1 MRRFGYHLRR
11 RASRIEAVNQP
22 NVTINLQQTL
32 NDRVESALHKFV
44 EGEPPAVVVPAGR
57 PEFGDYQVNGI
68 MGAAKRVRTNPRE
81 LAATVLD
88 ELELNDLAESIEI
101 AGPGFLNI
109 RLNASFLSTRVTES
123 TRVTKSNDPKRVVV
137 DYSSPNLAKEM
148 HVGHLRST
156 VIGDAVARTLELAG
170 HTVIRQNH
178 IGDWGTAF
186 GRLLAYLDDVGD
198 EAAQNAELRDIEALY
213 VEASQKF
220 ETDPDFADRSR
231 SMVLALQSHEPD
243 AIAKWE
249 HFMTLAQQ
257 HMSEIYSR
265 LDVSLRAQDTRGE
278 SAYNAAIAPMIS
290 DLQKQGNVLEE
301 SEGAL
306 CIFMPEF
313 KNKDGEIQPMIVQ
326 KSDGGYLYHT
336 TDLAAL
342 RYRQDSLHADRV
354 LYFTDARQI
363 LHFEMLFAASRL
375 AKIVEP
381 SVMLEHHP
389 FGKILGKDGKPFKT
403 RSGDNI
409 LLRDLLDEA
418 LDRATSL
425 IREKTPG
432 LDDKQR
438 SEIAHAVAVG
448 AVKYAD
454 LSKNR
459 LHDYTFDWNEMLAFD
474 GNTAPY
480 LQYAYARISSVFEK
494 GNIDSTQCSEP
505 PLLDS
510 EVERQLAVHLLR
522 FQEVVEQ
529 VVKDAKP
536 HYLCSYLYELTVRFM
551 RFYEQCPI
559 LSEEPPI
566 RNGRLTLCS
575 RTATTLKTGLGALG
589 IRVLARM

>member
-1 MRRFGYHLRR
+1 MRRFEYRQHR
-11 RASRIEAVNQP
+11 RASRIVSINQP
-22 NVTINLQQTL
+22 TVTINLQRTL
-32 NDRVESALHKFV
+32 NDRVEATLHKFV
-44 EGEPPAVVVPAGR
+44 EGDPPAVVVPAGR

-68 MGAAKRVRTNPRE
+68 MGAAKRMRSNPRQ
-81 LAATVLD
+81 LAAEVLD
-88 ELELNDLAESIEI
+88 DLELSDIAESIEI

-109 RLNASFLSTRVTES
+109 RLDPSFLSAHLTDS
-123 TRVTKSNDPKRVVV
+123 TLLAKTNDPKRVVV

-198 EAAQNAELRDIEALY
+198 EAAQDAELHDIEALY

-220 ETDPDFADRSR
+220 ESDPAFADRSR
-231 SMVLALQSHEPD
+231 SMVLALQAHEPP

-249 HFMTLAQQ
+249 HFMALAQQ
-257 HMSEIYSR
+257 HMSEIYAR
-265 LDVSLRAQDTRGE
+265 LDISLQPQDTRGE
-278 SAYNAAIAPMIS
+278 SAYNATIAPMIS
-290 DLQKQGNVLEE
+290 DLKKQNDVLVE
-301 SEGAL
+301 SDGAL

-313 KNKDGEIQPMIVQ
+313 RNKDGDIQPMIVQ

-342 RYRQDSLHADRV
+342 RYRQDSLHANRV

-375 AKIVEP
+375 AKLVEP
-381 SVMLEHHP
+381 DVMLEHHP
-389 FGKILGKDGKPFKT
+389 FGKILGKDGKPFRT

-418 LDRATSL
+418 IDRANSL
-425 IREKTPG
+425 IHQKNPDLNDE
-432 LDDKQR
+432 QR
-438 SEIAHAVAVG
+438 DEIAHAVAVG

-459 LHDYTFDWNEMLAFD
+459 LHDYTFDWDEMLAFE

-480 LQYAYARISSVFEK
+480 LQYAYARISGIFER
-494 GNIDSTQCSEP
+494 GNLDINQCSEP
-505 PLLDS
+505 PRLDT
-510 EVERQLAVHLLR
+510 EFERQLAVHLLR

-529 VVKDAKP
+529 VVADAKP
-536 HYLCSYLYELTVRFM
+536 HYLCSFLYELTVRFM

-559 LSEEPPI
+559 LSEEPSI
-566 RNGRLTLCS
+566 RDGRLTLCS
-575 RTATTLKTGLGALG
+575 RTAATLKAGLTALG
-589 IRVLARM
+589 IRVLNRM

>member
-1 MRRFGYHLRR
+1 
-11 RASRIEAVNQP
+11 
-22 NVTINLQQTL
+22 
-32 NDRVESALHKFV
+32 
-44 EGEPPAVVVPAGR
+44 
-57 PEFGDYQVNGI
+57 
-68 MGAAKRVRTNPRE
+68 MGAAKRIRTNPRE
-81 LAATVLD
+81 LAASVLAD
-88 ELELNDLAESIEI
+88 LELNDLAESVEI

-109 RLNASFLSTRVTES
+109 RLNPSFLSAQLTES
-123 TRVTKSNDPKRVVV
+123 ALLAKAKDSKRVVV

-170 HTVIRQNH
+170 HAVIRQNH

-198 EAAQNAELRDIEALY
+198 EGAQNAELREIETLY
-213 VEASQKF
+213 VEASRKF
-220 ETDPDFADRSR
+220 ESDSAFADRSR
-231 SMVLALQSHEPD
+231 SMVLALQAHEPT

-249 HFMTLAQQ
+249 HFMALAQQ

-265 LDVSLRAQDTRGE
+265 LDISLQPQDTRGE
-278 SAYNAAIAPMIS
+278 SAYNAMIAPMLA
-290 DLQKQGNVLEE
+290 DLQEQDDVLVE

-363 LHFEMLFAASRL
+363 LHFQMLFAASRL

-381 SVMLEHHP
+381 DVALEHHP
-389 FGKILGKDGKPFKT
+389 FGKILGNDGKPFKT

-418 LDRATSL
+418 TDRATSL
-425 IREKTPG
+425 IREKNPD
-432 LDDKQR
+432 LDDEQR
-438 SEIAHAVAVG
+438 DEIAHAIAVG

-459 LHDYTFDWNEMLAFD
+459 LHDYTFNWDEMLAFD

-480 LQYAYARISSVFEK
+480 LQYAYARIASIFER
-494 GNIDSTQCSEP
+494 GNVDRTQCTEP
-505 PLLDS
+505 PQLDT

-522 FQEVVEQ
+522 FQEVIEQ
-529 VVKDAKP
+529 VVADAKP
-536 HYLCSYLYELTVRFM
+536 HYLCSFLYELTVRFM

-559 LSEEPPI
+559 LSEESSI
-566 RNGRLTLCS
+566 REGRLTLCH
-575 RTATTLKTGLGALG
+575 RTAATLNTGLDALG
-589 IRVLARM
+589 IRALARM

>member
-1 MRRFGYHLRR
+1 
-11 RASRIEAVNQP
+11 
-22 NVTINLQQTL
+22 
-32 NDRVESALHKFV
+32 
-44 EGEPPAVVVPAGR
+44 
-57 PEFGDYQVNGI
+57 
-68 MGAAKRVRTNPRE
+68 MGAAKRVHTNPRQ
-81 LAATVLD
+81 LAAEVLD
-88 ELELNDLAESIEI
+88 GLELGDLAESIEI

-109 RLNASFLSTRVTES
+109 RLNPSFLSDQLTES
-123 TRVTKSNDPKRVVV
+123 TLLEKTKDPKRVVV

-198 EAAQNAELRDIEALY
+198 EAAQDAELHDIEALY

-220 ETDPDFADRSR
+220 ESDPAFADRSR
-231 SMVLALQSHEPD
+231 SMVLALQAHEPS
-243 AIAKWE
+243 AIARWE
-249 HFMTLAQQ
+249 HFMALAQQ

-265 LDVSLRAQDTRGE
+265 LDISLQSQDTRGE
-278 SAYNAAIAPMIS
+278 SSYNAAIAPMIS
-290 DLQKQGNVLEE
+290 DLKQQDDVLVE

-313 KNKDGEIQPMIVQ
+313 KNKDGDIQPMIVQ

-363 LHFEMLFAASRL
+363 LHFEMLFSASRL

-381 SVMLEHHP
+381 GVMLEHHP
-389 FGKILGKDGKPFKT
+389 FGKILGNDGRPFKT

-418 LDRATSL
+418 LDRASSL
-425 IREKTPG
+425 IHEKNPD
-432 LDDKQR
+432 LEDEQR
-438 SEIAHAVAVG
+438 DEIAQAVAVG

-459 LHDYTFDWNEMLAFD
+459 LHDYTFDWDEMLAFE

-480 LQYAYARISSVFEK
+480 LQYAYARISGIFEK
-494 GNIDSTQCSEP
+494 GNIDISQCSAP
-505 PLLDS
+505 PRFDT

-529 VVKDAKP
+529 VVADAKP
-536 HYLCSYLYELTVRFM
+536 HYLCSFLYELTVRFM

-559 LSEEPPI
+559 LSEEPKI
-566 RNGRLTLCS
+566 RDGRLTLCS
-575 RTATTLKTGLGALG
+575 RTAATLKAGLGALG
-589 IRVLARM
+589 IRVLTRM

>member
-1 MRRFGYHLRR
+1 
-11 RASRIEAVNQP
+11 
-22 NVTINLQQTL
+22 
-32 NDRVESALHKFV
+32 
-44 EGEPPAVVVPAGR
+44 
-57 PEFGDYQVNGI
+57 
-68 MGAAKRVRTNPRE
+68 MGAAKRMRTNPRQ
-81 LAATVLD
+81 LAAEVLNG
-88 ELELNDLAESIEI
+88 LELSDLAESIEI

-109 RLNASFLSTRVTES
+109 RLSPSFLSDQLTDS
-123 TRVTKSNDPKRVVV
+123 TLLAETKNPKRVVV

-186 GRLLAYLDDVGD
+186 GRLLAFLDDVGD
-198 EAAQNAELRDIEALY
+198 EAAQDAELSDIEALY

-220 ETDPDFADRSR
+220 ESDLAFANRSR
-231 SMVLALQSHEPD
+231 SMVLALQAHEPT

-249 HFMTLAQQ
+249 HFMMLAQQ

-265 LDVSLRAQDTRGE
+265 LDISLQPQDTRGE
-278 SAYNAAIAPMIS
+278 SAYNSTIAPLIS
-290 DLQKQGNVLEE
+290 DLQKRDDVLVE

-313 KNKDGEIQPMIVQ
+313 KNKDGDIQPMIVQ

-342 RYRQDSLHADRV
+342 RYRGETLHADRV

-375 AKIVEP
+375 ANIVEP
-381 SVMLEHHP
+381 GVMLEHHP
-389 FGKILGKDGKPFKT
+389 FGKILGNDGKPFRT

-409 LLRDLLDEA
+409 LLRDLIDEA
-418 LDRATSL
+418 IDRATSL
-425 IREKTPG
+425 IHEKNPN
-432 LDDKQR
+432 LDDEQQD
-438 SEIAHAVAVG
+438 EVAHAVAVG

-459 LHDYTFDWNEMLAFD
+459 LHDYTFNWDEMLAFD

-480 LQYAYARISSVFEK
+480 LQYAYARISSIFEK
-494 GNIDSTQCSEP
+494 GNIDMGQCSEP
-505 PLLDS
+505 LRLDT

-529 VVKDAKP
+529 VVADAKP
-536 HYLCSYLYELTVRFM
+536 HYLCSFLYELTVRFM
-551 RFYEQCPI
+551 RFYEHCPI
-559 LSEEPPI
+559 LSEEPQI
-566 RNGRLTLCS
+566 RDGRLTLCS
-575 RTATTLKTGLGALG
+575 RTAATLKTGLDALG
-589 IRVLARM
+589 IRVLTRM

>member
-1 MRRFGYHLRR
+1 M
-11 RASRIEAVNQP
+11 
-22 NVTINLQQTL
+22 
-32 NDRVESALHKFV
+32 

-57 PEFGDYQVNGI
+57 PEYGDYQVNGI
-68 MGAAKRVRTNPRE
+68 MGAAKRARTNPRE
-81 LAATVLD
+81 LAANVVD
-88 ELELNDLAESIEI
+88 ELELGDVAESIEI

-109 RLNASFLSTRVTES
+109 RLKPAFLSAQITTTALIEK
-123 TRVTKSNDPKRVVV
+123 TTQPQRVVV

-186 GRLLAYLDDVGD
+186 GRLLAFLDEVGD
-198 EAAQNAELRDIEALY
+198 EAAQDAELRDIEALY
-213 VEASQKF
+213 VEASERF
-220 ETDPDFADRSR
+220 EKDPAFAERAR
-231 SMVLALQSHEPD
+231 QMVLALQAHEPS

-249 HFMTLAQQ
+249 HFMALAQQ
-257 HMSEIYSR
+257 HMSEIYAR
-265 LDVSLRAQDTRGE
+265 LDVSLRSEDIRGE
-278 SAYNAAIAPMIS
+278 SAYNEAIGPMIA
-290 DLQKQGNVLEE
+290 DLQKQDDVLVE
-301 SEGAL
+301 SDGAL
-306 CIFMPEF
+306 CIFMPQF

-342 RYRQDSLHADRV
+342 RYRRDMLHADRV

-363 LHFEMLFAASRL
+363 LHFDMLFAASRL
-375 AKIVEP
+375 AKITDVD
-381 SVMLEHHP
+381 VLLEHHP
-389 FGKILGKDGKPFKT
+389 FGKILDKDGRPFKT
-403 RSGDNI
+403 RSGDNV
-409 LLRDLLDEA
+409 LLRDLLDQAIE
-418 LDRATSL
+418 RATTL
-425 IREKTPG
+425 IHDKNPELDSDQREVVA
-432 LDDKQR
+432 R
-438 SEIAHAVAVG
+438 AVAIG

-459 LHDYTFDWNEMLAFD
+459 LHDYTFDWDEMLAFD

-494 GNIDSTQCSEP
+494 GNIDRTQCSEP
-505 PLLDS
+505 PRLET

-522 FQEVVEQ
+522 FQEVIEQ
-529 VVKDAKP
+529 VVADARP
-536 HYLCSYLYELTVRFM
+536 HYLCSFLYELTVRFM

-566 RNGRLTLCS
+566 RDGRLTLCS
-575 RTATTLKTGLGALG
+575 RTAATLETGLKALG

>member
-1 MRRFGYHLRR
+1 
-11 RASRIEAVNQP
+11 
-22 NVTINLQQTL
+22 
-32 NDRVESALHKFV
+32 
-44 EGEPPAVVVPAGR
+44 
-57 PEFGDYQVNGI
+57 
-68 MGAAKRVRTNPRE
+68 MGAAKRMRTNPRE
-81 LAATVLD
+81 LAAKVLSEI
-88 ELELNDLAESIEI
+88 ELDDVAESIEI

-109 RLNASFLSTRVTES
+109 RLKPSFLTAQLVES
-123 TRVTKSNDPKRVVV
+123 PLLEKVKNPKRIVV

-186 GRLLAYLDDVGD
+186 GRLLAYLDDIGD
-198 EAAQNAELRDIEALY
+198 ATAQDAELSDIEALY

-220 ETDPDFADRSR
+220 ESDPAFANRSR
-231 SMVLALQSHEPD
+231 AMVLALQAREPD

-249 HFMTLAQQ
+249 HFMALAQQ

-265 LDVSLRAQDTRGE
+265 LDISLQPRDTRGE
-278 SAYNAAIAPMIS
+278 STYNAVIAPLIEDLRKQNDVLVES
-290 DLQKQGNVLEE
+290 D
-301 SEGAL
+301 GAL
-306 CIFMPEF
+306 CIFMPQF

-342 RYRQDSLHADRV
+342 RYRHDELHADRV

-363 LHFEMLFAASRL
+363 LHFDMLFAASRL
-375 AKIVEP
+375 AKIVDPEIL
-381 SVMLEHHP
+381 LEHHP
-389 FGKILGKDGKPFKT
+389 FGKILGDDGRPFKT

-418 LDRATSL
+418 IQRATAL
-425 IREKTPG
+425 ILEKNP
-432 LDDKQR
+432 DIDEAQR
-438 SEIAHAVAVG
+438 DEIAQTVAIG

-459 LHDYTFDWNEMLAFD
+459 LHDYTFDWNEMLTFE

-480 LQYAYARISSVFEK
+480 LQYAYARIAGIFEK
-494 GNIDSTQCSEP
+494 GDIDSAQCTAP

-510 EVERQLAVHLLR
+510 EVERQLAVYLLR

-529 VVKDAKP
+529 VVTDAKP
-536 HYLCSYLYELTVRFM
+536 HYLCSFLYELTVRFM

-559 LSEEPPI
+559 LNEEPPI
-566 RNGRLTLCS
+566 RDGRLTLCR
-575 RTATTLKTGLGALG
+575 RTGETLKTGLDALG
-589 IRVLARM
+589 IKVLDRM

>member
-1 MRRFGYHLRR
+1 
-11 RASRIEAVNQP
+11 
-22 NVTINLQQTL
+22 
-32 NDRVESALHKFV
+32 
-44 EGEPPAVVVPAGR
+44 
-57 PEFGDYQVNGI
+57 
-68 MGAAKRVRTNPRE
+68 MGAAKRSRTNPRQLATDV
-81 LAATVLD
+81 LAA
-88 ELELNDLAESIEI
+88 LELDDIADSIEV

-109 RLNASFLSTRVTES
+109 RLKPAFLSEQVSSGTLVGTTEI
-123 TRVTKSNDPKRVVV
+123 PKRIVV

-186 GRLLAYLDDVGD
+186 GRLLAFLDEVGD
-198 EAAQNAELRDIEALY
+198 EKAQDAELSDIEALY
-213 VEASQKF
+213 VEASEKF
-220 ETDPDFADRSR
+220 ESDATFAERAR
-231 SMVLALQSHEPD
+231 EMVLALQAHEPI

-249 HFMTLAQQ
+249 HFMELAQQ
-257 HMSEIYSR
+257 HMSEIYAR
-265 LDVSLRAQDTRGE
+265 LDVSLRPEDIRGE
-278 SAYNAAIAPMIS
+278 SAYNATIEPMIE
-290 DLQKQGNVLEE
+290 DLQEQDDILVE
-301 SEGAL
+301 SDGAL
-306 CIFMPEF
+306 CIFMPQF

-342 RYRQDSLHADRV
+342 LYRQDTLHADRV

-375 AKIVEP
+375 ANIVDTDV
-381 SVMLEHHP
+381 SLEHHP

-409 LLRDLLDEA
+409 LLRDLLDQAIE
-418 LDRATSL
+418 RATSL
-425 IREKTPG
+425 IRDKNPD
-432 LDDKQR
+432 LDDTR
-438 SEIAHAVAVG
+438 RDEIARAVAVG

-459 LHDYTFDWNEMLAFD
+459 LHDYTFDWDEMLAFD

-480 LQYAYARISSVFEK
+480 LQYAYARISGIFEK
-494 GNIDSTQCSEP
+494 GNIDSAQCAEP
-505 PLLDS
+505 PLLDT

-529 VVKDAKP
+529 VVADAKP
-536 HYLCSYLYELTVRFM
+536 HYLCGFLYELTVRFM

-559 LSEEPPI
+559 LSEKPPI
-566 RNGRLTLCS
+566 RDGRLTLCS
-575 RTATTLKTGLGALG
+575 RTAATLETGLDALG